1 MAAIRMP
8 VAGAEQRGAGRTVA
22 GDVRGPVT
30 ATPWPAHFGL
40 SHDPF
45 VEESLEYYYGAR
57 YGVASLRLEQALENA
72 SGFVLITGPAG
83 VGKSALLRSVLRR
96 GPLLAHATVSAGRQ
110 APASVIDVLLRSREP
125 IDGLDASTRKRAA
138 LLGLIEQGEH
148 SGRAVVCVI
157 EDAHAASVSQLAE
170 LLRAVSGIPGAAS
183 VLQIVLVGRPPLSR
197 TLEATSLAPLAERI
211 TTRIELEP
219 LSTGEVS
226 EFLTDRLELA
236 GAINIDRIL
245 SPQAVAAVARYSHG
259 APGLCMG
266 LARAA
271 MEITATAGYM
281 TVSAEHVDQAAA
293 RYFRRNRGMPAW
305 SVSGSSRT
313 WITSAAVAG
322 IILLALVVAAA
333 QVRMIGSDQRPI
345 QAALGP
351 LPHRPSA
358 TSDLEELA
366 QRRSPRDEF
375 LAGTPY
381 EVEIKPPPR
390 PVERTN
396 PEVEPLEPEPAEESA
411 DTAPGQRPT
420 TIERMIEQ
428 NELPPAPGPR
438 SSPPVR
444 VMGNQPGAPPMPAAG
459 PSPAPLRPPA
469 APQGL
474 ASSPSPPFV
483 SLQVGAFRDLHSA
496 RNMEKALQARFPDVF
511 ISTADSGGE
520 PLHRVRVGR
529 FHTPEETLPLK
540 QQLQAA
546 GYPSFRVTEN

>member
-1 MAAIRMP
+1 
-8 VAGAEQRGAGRTVA
+8 
-22 GDVRGPVT
+22 
-30 ATPWPAHFGL
+30 
-40 SHDPF
+40 
-45 VEESLEYYYGAR
+45 
-57 YGVASLRLEQALENA
+57 
-72 SGFVLITGPAG
+72 
-83 VGKSALLRSVLRR
+83 
-96 GPLLAHATVSAGRQ
+96 LLAHATVSAGRQ
-110 APASVIDVLLRSREP
+110 APASVLDVLLRSREP
-125 IDGLDASTRKRAA
+125 IDGPDASTRKRAA
-138 LLGLIEQGEH
+138 LLGLVEQAEH
-148 SGRAVVCVI
+148 SGRAVACVI
-157 EDAHAASVSQLAE
+157 EDAHAASGSQLAE
-170 LLRAVSGIPGAAS
+170 LLRAVTGIPGAAS

-211 TTRIELEP
+211 ATKIELEP

-245 SPQAVAAVARYSHG
+245 SPQAVAAIARYSHG

-271 MEITATAGYM
+271 MEITAAAGYM

-293 RYFRRNRGMPAW
+293 RYFRRKRGVPAW
-305 SVSGSSRT
+305 SVGGSSRA
-313 WITSAAVAG
+313 WLTSAAVAG
-322 IILLALVVAAA
+322 VVLLALVVAAA
-333 QVRMIGSDQRPI
+333 QVRMIGSEQRPI

-351 LPHRPSA
+351 LPHRPST
-358 TSDLEELA
+358 TSELEELA

-390 PVERTN
+390 PVEPADPELERAT
-396 PEVEPLEPEPAEESA
+396 PEVEPLEPEPAGEPA
-411 DTAPGQRPT
+411 DTAPAPRST

-444 VMGNQPGAPPMPAAG
+444 VMGNQPGAPIPAAG

-469 APQGL
+469 APPGL
-474 ASSPSPPFV
+474 AAPPSPPFV

-496 RNMEKALQARFPDVF
+496 RNMEKALQTRFPDVF

-529 FHTPEETLPLK
+529 FRTPEETLPLK
-540 QQLQAA
+540 QQLQGA